1 MSDEN
6 KVAVQVLDI
15 GKSLPNHVSPSQLS
29 SFDRCSL
36 AYWFSSVA
44 GWREPSG
51 LPQIIGTLVH
61 NVLENLLK
69 IKQENRTKDAAWNLL
84 RTNGE
89 DIINQNS
96 NWLTEIDIENLKEK
110 SAESLKG
117 YFELENPADLVISLD
132 DLERPVTAIF
142 DSVKLY
148 GRLDR
153 MTRDGVIRIT
163 DYKTSKK
170 PNSQYLTDSLR
181 QVMLYAAGL
190 KENGVEVNEVELI
203 YLPGRD
209 RVRRP
214 TYKSALDR
222 AIQHLVTTRRKM
234 DSSLTN
240 LSWLASPGS
249 ACKSCS
255 FVKACPAK
263 TNKAPTPGSSA
274 SDEILNGLNLE
285 KRERTKPTSELT
297 GMEMLPFGEEN

>member
-153 MTRDGVIRIT
+153 MTRNGVIRIT

-170 PNSQYLTDSLR
+170 PN
-181 QVMLYAAGL
+181 
-190 KENGVEVNEVELI
+190 
-203 YLPGRD
+203 
-209 RVRRP
+209 
-214 TYKSALDR
+214 
-222 AIQHLVTTRRKM
+222 
-234 DSSLTN
+234 
-240 LSWLASPGS
+240 
-249 ACKSCS
+249 
-255 FVKACPAK
+255 
-263 TNKAPTPGSSA
+263 
-274 SDEILNGLNLE
+274 
-285 KRERTKPTSELT
+285 
-297 GMEMLPFGEEN
+297 